1 MESQG
6 LLRRI
11 ANGLL
16 LLVSLFPAVWAT
28 SLVLLVLLAVSGVIN
43 DPENLPES
51 AQKALWL
58 PLWTSEFFGRLGYVG
73 LAIILVLIPVA
84 YIASFKLVKLAVR
97 SRKA

>member
-1 MESQG
+1 MESQNSF
-6 LLRRI
+6 RRI

-16 LLVSLFPAVWAT
+16 LLISLFPAVWAT
-28 SLVLLVLLAVSGVIN
+28 SLIFLVLLAVSGVIN

-51 AQKALWL
+51 AQRALCL
-58 PLWTSEFFGRLGYVG
+58 PLWTYEFFGHLGYIG

-97 SRKA
+97 NRKA